1 VIGLKLSIKGNQE
14 EIIRVLDMV
23 RETAEKEGGKIK
35 DSKKM
40 KIISAVSKLTPTPV
54 NLSDFDFD
62 ISLSYFREGEDSVL
76 LTIPAYVPKAFRMGG
91 IMKGKIESSFKEVF
105 DACNVS
111 VKIKFLS
118 WE

>member
-1 VIGLKLSIKGNQE
+1 MKLSIKGNQE

-23 RETAEKEGGKIK
+23 RETAEKEGKKIK

-54 NLSDFDFD
+54 NLDAFDFD
-62 ISLSYFREGEDSVL
+62 ISILYFKEGDDSVL
-76 LTIPAYVPKAFRMGG
+76 LTIPAFVPKAFRVGG
-91 IMKGKIESSFKEVF
+91 IMKGKIENSFKEVF
-105 DACNVS
+105 DACAIP

-118 WE
+118 WD